1 MIYGYDAISSYDT
14 MQYGAQGS
22 GIELVIPVLDNQMTG
37 QSQLI
42 PTLVRPGENGLPQY
56 HGDPRELVK
65 DAMTSCA
72 ERDIYT
78 GDSVEL
84 FDISAQ
90 GIARSAIALRF
101 D

>member
-1 MIYGYDAISSYDT
+1 MIYGYDAIGSYDV

-22 GIELVIPVLDNQMTG
+22 GIELVILVLDNQMTG
-37 QSQLI
+37 RNQLI

-56 HGDPRELVK
+56 HGDPLELVEN
-65 DAMTSCA
+65 AMASCV
-72 ERDIYT
+72 ERDINT